1 MFSYRGDSR
10 PEQVPKRREMIKAKR
25 FAAHHLVQPVLAQNP
40 ALSEQ
45 VLMTPVSG
53 FCLLPGDVF
62 VAWLFLLFPLLV
74 HFWCQSP
81 FSSSLALE
89 RFRRSLSVVVSFL
102 LPREGGGGRQCC
114 SGDREGERRQDGEK
128 CERCTLS

>member
-1 MFSYRGDSR
+1 MFWYRGDSR
-10 PEQVPKRREMIKAKR
+10 PEQVPKQREMIKTKR
-25 FAAHHLVQPVLAQNP
+25 FAAHRLVRPLLAQNP

-53 FCLLPGDVF
+53 FCLLPGAVF

-81 FSSSLALE
+81 FPSSLALG
-89 RFRRSLSVVVSFL
+89 RFQRSLSVVVSFCCQGKEVGEDNVVL
-102 LPREGGGGRQCC
+102 RQGR
-114 SGDREGERRQDGEK
+114 GEETGWGEV
-128 CERCTLS
+128 

>member
-10 PEQVPKRREMIKAKR
+10 TEQVPKRREMIKAKR

-81 FSSSLALE
+81 FSSSLPLE
-89 RFRRSLSVVVSFL
+89 RFRRSLSVVVSFCCRGKEVGEDNVVL
-102 LPREGGGGRQCC
+102 ETGDSMGR
-114 SGDREGERRQDGEK
+114 SVNAAP
-128 CERCTLS
+128 